1 MPLILA
7 PIRPAIKNARPGLSA
22 RSLARYS
29 GRMGIQAHITGL
41 GAALLASLMPALASA
56 QTIIST
62 GQSFMEA
69 DLVAGAPVAEGGRI
83 AGLNLSM
90 ADGWKTYWRSPGET
104 GVPPVFDW
112 SGSRN
117 LRSVEVLWPMPELFE
132 SFGMQTVGYSHV
144 VVLPLVLEPED
155 ASQPIELNLKATLG
169 VCRELCVVEEFSLAR
184 SFAPD
189 EVEAENRVTRSV
201 GAVPGGAADTGLA
214 EASCRIR
221 GAGSS
226 RDFEARLRFARD
238 FTAPVVLVEGP
249 ESVWIGTAETEVEGE
264 ELAVRAKVEMFDES
278 AWIDRSDL
286 RLTVL
291 DGPFAADIQ
300 GCATPPG

>member
-1 MPLILA
+1 MRDRA
-7 PIRPAIKNARPGLSA
+7 LSA
-22 RSLARYS
+22 GGLARY
-29 GRMGIQAHITGL
+29 GVLMGIRNNALGL
-41 GAALLASLMPALASA
+41 GAVILACLMPAFASSQA
-56 QTIIST
+56 IVLM
-62 GQSFMEA
+62 GQSFLEA
-69 DLVAGAPVAEGGRI
+69 DLVAGAPLPEGGRI
-83 AGLNLSM
+83 AGLDLSM
-90 ADGWKTYWRSPGET
+90 EDGWKTYWRSPGET

-117 LRSVEVLWPMPELFE
+117 LRSVEVLWPTPELFE
-132 SFGMQTVGYSHV
+132 SFGMQTVGYSHF

-155 ASQPIELNLKATLG
+155 ATQPIELKLKATLG
-169 VCRELCVVEEFSLAR
+169 VCSDLCVVEEFSLAR

-189 EVEAENRVTRSV
+189 EAEAEDRVTRSV
-201 GAVPGGAADTGLA
+201 DAVPGGASDAGLS

-221 GAGSS
+221 GAGAS

-249 ESVWIGTAETEVEGE
+249 ESVWIGTTETSVEGH
-264 ELAVRAKVEMFDES
+264 ELAIRAKVEMFDES

-291 DGPFAADIQ
+291 DGPFSADIQ
-300 GCATPPG
+300 GCAMPSG